1 MRQPGRHRVSGP
13 PAWLLQ
19 KSWRSVVGQ
28 GQDHPSSSASSSLP
42 HLNEVHGSSSTSC
55 SPRPSYSPHY
65 STPHSSSL
73 HHSSSPPLATA
84 ASRKRMWAMGRGV
97 TCLGFILFALST
109 LESEWGQ
116 QVKASGELQLLINPL
131 WVTCPHKRC
140 QSTRLDQG
148 IYIATLALIIFL
160 VLVVV
165 VSLSRPGL
173 PLLRYITAFLNFLIA
188 ILLMLCAVLVGD
200 MTHGLFGPTVMQ
212 YTWPFYCVWL
222 DAFVF
227 LIAGFLCLFSHG
239 DPRLCCKLPD
249 CQTLSVD
256 LDPRH
261 SGKSR
266 FSFPNHRMTPRV
278 TGNSPHRL
286 SVSSP
291 GWRNPRTSP
300 LSTISG
306 PHSDIPKVSI

>member
-140 QSTRLDQG
+140 QSTRLDQ
-148 IYIATLALIIFL
+148 
-160 VLVVV
+160 
-165 VSLSRPGL
+165 
-173 PLLRYITAFLNFLIA
+173 A